1 MADMAFVQVLNFR
14 QPAWNLQ
21 DLLEQRER
29 EAGQRPALSPSQH
42 EPPAGVH
49 TSTSSPAAG
58 SATTCAEA
66 VVAPRGA
73 WARFP
78 SWS

>member
-29 EAGQRPALSPSQH
+29 EAGLILRVTALPRA
-42 EPPAGVH
+42 ERG
-49 TSTSSPAAG
+49 SSERF
-58 SATTCAEA
+58 SAQG
-66 VVAPRGA
+66 R
-73 WARFP
+73 
-78 SWS
+78 

>member
-29 EAGQRPALSPSQH
+29 EAGLILRVTARPRA
-42 EPPAGVH
+42 ERG
-49 TSTSSPAAG
+49 SSEG
-58 SATTCAEA
+58 LNRWLVGRVIDGERT
-66 VVAPRGA
+66 
-73 WARFP
+73 F
-78 SWS
+78 